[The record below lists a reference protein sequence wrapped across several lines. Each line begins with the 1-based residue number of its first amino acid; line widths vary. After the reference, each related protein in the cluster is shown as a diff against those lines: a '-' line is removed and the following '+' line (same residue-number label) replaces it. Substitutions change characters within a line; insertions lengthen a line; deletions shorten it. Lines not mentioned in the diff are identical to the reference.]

1 MADFIPGLELS
12 RGFYSEVVGPL
23 LKGEKHS
30 AARLG
35 EGSEVLGFDTR
46 RSTDHGW
53 GPRLQLF
60 VEPGD
65 INAVAATL
73 ERGLPQ
79 TFRGWPVRF
88 GWDDVAVSHHVDVHT
103 VDAWLERRVG
113 IGRPADLG
121 PIDWLAT
128 PQQLLLEATAGEV
141 FHDGLGELNAVRSAL
156 AWYPDA
162 VWLWLLA
169 CQWRRIGQEEAFV
182 GRTAEVGDELGSRL
196 VAGRLARDLIRLC
209 FLLERRYAPYT
220 KWLGSAFA
228 RLEASTD
235 VGPALERALDA
246 RDRAARERALADAYE
261 AVGALH
267 NRLDLTDPV
276 DPTVR
281 PFYSRP
287 FLVLEATRFV
297 DACLARVDDPLL
309 RSLPLVGGIDP
320 ARRLDRYG
328 DPGCCPSRPGV
339 LPTGHSRPGRR
350 RPRPRLTYRSSSAS
364 TSINSPSCQEP
375 SP

>member
-1 MADFIPGLELS
+1 MPEFVPGLELA
-12 RGFYSEVVGPL
+12 RGFYAEVVAPL
-23 LKGEKHS
+23 LGGVTHS

-35 EGSEVLGFDTR
+35 EGSDVLGFDTA

-60 VEPGD
+60 VEPGETD
-65 INAVAATL
+65 AVAATL
-73 ERGLPQ
+73 ERRLPEN
-79 TFRGWPVRF
+79 FRGWPVRF
-88 GWDDVAVSHHVDVHT
+88 GWDDVAVSHHVEIDT
-103 VDAWLERRVG
+103 VAGWFERRVG
-113 IGRPADLG
+113 LARPMEIG

-141 FHDGLGELNAVRSAL
+141 FHDGLGELNPVRASL

-169 CQWRRIGQEEAFV
+169 CQWQRIGQEEAFV

-196 VAGRLARDLIRLC
+196 VAARLARDVIRLC

-228 RLEASTD
+228 RLEAATD
-235 VGPALERALDA
+235 VGAALERALDA
-246 RDRAARERALADAYE
+246 RTFEAREEALADAYE
-261 AVGALH
+261 AVAVRHNALG
-267 NRLDLTDPV
+267 LTDPV
-276 DPTVR
+276 EPSVR

-287 FLVLEATRFV
+287 FRVIGATRFV

-309 RSLPLVGGIDP
+309 RSLPLIGGIDQFADSTDLATP
-320 ARRLDRYG
+320 KGA
-328 DPGCCPSRPGV
+328 
-339 LPTGHSRPGRR
+339 
-350 RPRPRLTYRSSSAS
+350 RLTRALFQRAVRAPE
-364 TSINSPSCQEP
+364 TAEAGEG
-375 SP
+375 

>member
-1 MADFIPGLELS
+1 MHDFVPGLELS
-12 RGFYSEVVGPL
+12 RRFYVDVVAGL
-23 LKGEKHS
+23 LGDTRHS

-35 EGSEVLGFDTR
+35 EGSDVLAFDTV

-60 VEPGD
+60 VEPGESD
-65 INAVAATL
+65 AVAAML
-73 ERGLPQ
+73 DRELPD
-79 TFRGWPVRF
+79 TFLDWPVRF
-88 GWDDVAVSHHVDVHT
+88 GWDDVAVSHHVDIDT
-103 VDAWLERRVG
+103 VDSWLDRRLG
-113 IGRPADLG
+113 LGRPADLR

-141 FHDGLGELNAVRSAL
+141 FHDGLGELNPVRDSL
-156 AWYPDA
+156 AWYPDD

-169 CQWRRIGQEEAFV
+169 CQWQRIGQEEAFV

-228 RLEASTD
+228 QLEASAS

-246 RDRAARERALADAYE
+246 REFEPRERALAEAYE
-261 AVGALH
+261 AIAVRH
-267 NRLDLTDPV
+267 NSLGLTDQV

-281 PFYSRP
+281 PFYGRP
-287 FLVLEATRFV
+287 FLVIRATRFV
-297 DACLARVDDPLL
+297 DACLARIDDRLL
-309 RSLPLVGGIDP
+309 RSLPLVGGIDQFSDSTDMATP
-320 ARRLDRYG
+320 LAARAARVFLDQMVGASHRAG
-328 DPGCCPSRPGV
+328 PSQ
-339 LPTGHSRPGRR
+339 L
-350 RPRPRLTYRSSSAS
+350 
-364 TSINSPSCQEP
+364 
-375 SP
+375 

>member
-1 MADFIPGLELS
+1 MPDFVPGLELA
-12 RGFYSEVVGPL
+12 RGFYAEAVAPL
-23 LKGEKHS
+23 LDGVRHS

-35 EGSEVLGFDTR
+35 EGSEVLGYDTS

-60 VEPGD
+60 VEPGETD
-65 INAVAATL
+65 AVAATL
-73 ERGLPQ
+73 ERLLPE
-79 TFRGWPVRF
+79 TFRRWPVRF
-88 GWDDVAVSHHVDVHT
+88 GWDDIAVSHHVDVDT
-103 VDAWLERRVG
+103 IDRWLERRVG
-113 IGRPADLG
+113 IGVPASLG
-121 PIDWLAT
+121 PIDWLST

-141 FHDGLGELNAVRSAL
+141 FHDGLGELDAVRASL

-169 CQWRRIGQEEAFV
+169 CQWQRIGQEEAFV

-228 RLEASTD
+228 RLEASAD
-235 VGPALERALDA
+235 VRPALERALDA
-246 RDRAARERALADAYE
+246 RTYEAREEALGDAYE
-261 AVGALH
+261 AVAERHNALGI
-267 NRLDLTDPV
+267 TDSV

-287 FLVLEATRFV
+287 FRVIGATRFV

-309 RSLPLVGGIDP
+309 RSLPLIGGIDQFADSTDMATP
-320 ARRLDRYG
+320 EGARAARALFQRAVRD
-328 DPGCCPSRPGV
+328 
-339 LPTGHSRPGRR
+339 
-350 RPRPRLTYRSSSAS
+350 
-364 TSINSPSCQEP
+364 QEDHER
-375 SP
+375 